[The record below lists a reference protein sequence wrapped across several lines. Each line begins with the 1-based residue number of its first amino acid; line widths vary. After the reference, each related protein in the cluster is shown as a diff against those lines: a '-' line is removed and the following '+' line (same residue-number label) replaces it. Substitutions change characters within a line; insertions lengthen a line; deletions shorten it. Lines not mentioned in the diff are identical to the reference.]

1 MSGFLN
7 IITGML
13 VLCQS
18 SSTESGSCP
27 GDDITFTCVTSTT
40 AIVWIVAP
48 DGGDQTT
55 CVVITDVTMTAMCGP
70 MNRFT
75 ATVTGADSTTLT
87 VQSVDDVIN
96 GTRVECVDSDVD
108 EQICITGL
116 CWHVLYVYNIIIGN
130 RC

>member
-1 MSGFLN
+1 MVCN
-7 IITGML
+7 NITGIL

-18 SSTESGSCP
+18 SSTDSGSCP
-27 GDDITFTCVTSTT
+27 GDDITFTCVASTI
-40 AIVWIVAP
+40 AIVWIVTP
-48 DGGDQTT
+48 DGGDPTLCT
-55 CVVITDVTMTAMCGP
+55 VILGGSDVTTDMCGP

-108 EQICITGL
+108 EEICVTGL
-116 CWHVLYVYNIIIGN
+116 CWHMLYVIGWYKVGG
-130 RC
+130 

>member
-1 MSGFLN
+1 MSGCN
-7 IITGML
+7 NVTGIL

-18 SSTESGSCP
+18 SSTDSGSCP
-27 GDDITFTCVTSTT
+27 GDDITFTCVASTT

-48 DGGDQTT
+48 DGGNTTT
-55 CVVITDVTMTAMCGP
+55 CLVFPDGMGETTDMCGP

-108 EQICITGL
+108 EEICVTGL
-116 CWHVLYVYNIIIGN
+116 CWHVLYKIICN
-130 RC
+130 RVV